1 MHKNHPKSGGII
13 FFIAVLLI
21 SLTACQKEDYQ
32 SPGLQLID
40 ANQLNDSI
48 LTSDTLMLRPYV
60 NTYNSTVYEW
70 KVNGELVSNDTAYK
84 FAAEEPGDYVVD
96 FRAYNERD
104 AEVTHQYT
112 IHVSGKFEHG
122 IFIVNEGW
130 FGHDKVS
137 VNFYRYGADS
147 IEQNVFRQVN
157 PDKELGESGVYGAL
171 AYNRLYIISRTGPFV
186 VADARTLKELGRIES
201 LPAEGH
207 AFLALD
213 EQKALISTQ
222 DGIYPLDL
230 ASFSL
235 GAKISG
241 VEGQVGALEKSGDKV
256 FALTETDGLVILN
269 QSDLSVAQS
278 YGGVY
283 EGFAKTSDG
292 KLWAGRDSL
301 LVSVDPVSL
310 DTTQIPLPFKAANP
324 YSLWTAGSLSASTT
338 ENSVFIS
345 EGMPWGGGGTTVSK
359 YEVGDSTSLQSPFI
373 SLPAGEEF
381 YGSTPRYDASTNELV
396 ATGVQSGFGDNFS
409 FNSLYFFDA
418 GTGDLKKTIK
428 YQNFYFPA
436 IVVFNP

>member
-13 FFIAVLLI
+13 SFIAVLLI
-21 SLTACQKEDYQ
+21 SLSACQKEDYQ

-48 LTSDTLMLRPYV
+48 LTSDTVMLRPYV

-84 FAAEEPGDYVVD
+84 FTAEEPGDYVVD

-122 IFIVNEGW
+122 VFIVNEGW
-130 FGHDKVS
+130 FGHDKAS
-137 VNFYRYGADS
+137 INFYRYGADS
-147 IEQNVFRQVN
+147 IEQNVFSQVN
-157 PDKELGESGVYGAL
+157 PDKELGESAVYGAL
-171 AYNRLYIISRTGPFV
+171 ANNRLYIISRTGPFV
-186 VADARTLKELGRIES
+186 VADSRTLKELGRIES

-213 EQKALISTQ
+213 DQKALISTQ

-241 VEGQVGALEKSGDKV
+241 VDGQVGALEKSGDKV

-269 QSDLSVAQS
+269 QSDLSVVQS

-301 LVSVDPVSL
+301 LVSIDPVSL
-310 DTTQIPLPFKAANP
+310 DTTQTPLPFKAANP

-345 EGMPWGGGGTTVSK
+345 EGMPWGGGGTTVSR
-359 YEVGDSTSLQSPFI
+359 YVVGDSASLQSPFI

-381 YGSTPRYDASTNELV
+381 YGSTPRYDATTNELV

-418 GTGDLKKTIK
+418 GTGTLKKTIK